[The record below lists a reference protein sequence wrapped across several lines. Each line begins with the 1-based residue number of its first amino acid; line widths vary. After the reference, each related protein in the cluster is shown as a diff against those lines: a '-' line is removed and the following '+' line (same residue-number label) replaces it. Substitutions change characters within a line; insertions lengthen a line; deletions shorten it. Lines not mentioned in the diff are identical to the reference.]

1 MLTFRR
7 NIVNINNTSFNNS
20 NKYINDYCPR
30 KVKRQ
35 ITKRSTKASCVR
47 IGCCELG
54 AKTRSAFENRSG
66 EIIGVS
72 RASVTAIAGNLVELQ
87 VLGEVG
93 HGKSEGGRRPRLLD
107 INAELGFIAGVDVGA
122 TSIDLALAN
131 FRGNILDKRSEP
143 ADVREAPEQVLSRI
157 NQLIVELLEE
167 QEAEE
172 EDLVG
177 LGIGVPGPVHYPSG
191 MLIKPPL
198 MPAWD
203 SFPIKNYLRKKFP
216 QTNPAVD
223 NDVNIM
229 AIGEARAGGGKGIEN
244 FIYIKIGTGIG
255 CGVIARGEI
264 YRGSDGT
271 AGDVGHIC
279 VDYNGPICHCGNPG
293 CLEAMAAGPAIAKR
307 GQEAAMSG
315 KSKIMATLM
324 DKNNGSL
331 TAKDIG
337 TGGSSIGDQAANM
350 IIAESG
356 RMIGGVLAG
365 LVNFYNPRA
374 IFIGGGVTNIGNDLL
389 STIRQATLR
398 RATALSTRS
407 LKIEFSKL
415 KDNAGVHGAIW
426 LAIENV
432 FLQV

>member
-1 MLTFRR
+1 MTIAQERLKDISR
-7 NIVNINNTSFNNS
+7 NGLPKLAVAELAAVNLV
-20 NKYINDYCPR
+20 R
-30 KVKRQ
+30 KQGPLSR
-35 ITKRSTKASCVR
+35 TDLA
-47 IGCCELG
+47 ELLD
-54 AKTRSAFENRSG
+54 
-66 EIIGVS
+66 VS
-72 RASVTAIAGNLVELQ
+72 RASVTTLAGNLVELN
-87 VLGEVG
+87 VLEEVG
-93 HGKSEGGRRPRLLD
+93 YGKSEGGRRPSLLD

-131 FRGNILDKRSEP
+131 FRGDILEKRSEP
-143 ADVREAPEQVLSRI
+143 ADVRIAPEQVLNRVI
-157 NQLIVELLEE
+157 QLIVELLEKQGGEE
-167 QEAEE
+167 Q
-172 EDLVG
+172 DLVG

-191 MLIKPPL
+191 MLIEPPL
-198 MPAWD
+198 MPDWD
-203 SFPIKNYLRKKFP
+203 SFPIKDYLRKKFP
-216 QTNPAVD
+216 HTNPAVD

-229 AIGEARAGGGKGIEN
+229 AIGEARAGGGKGINN

-255 CGVIARGEI
+255 CGVIAKGEI

-293 CLEAMAAGPAIAKR
+293 CLEAVAAGPAIARR
-307 GQEAAMSG
+307 GEEAAMSG

-324 DKNNGSL
+324 DENNGTL
-331 TAKDIG
+331 TAKDVG
-337 TGGSSIGDQAANM
+337 RAAAAGDQSANM
-350 IIAESG
+350 IIADSG

-374 IFIGGGVTNIGNDLL
+374 IFIGGGVTNIGHYLL

-398 RATALSTRS
+398 RATALSTRA
-407 LKIEFSKL
+407 LQIEYSRL

>member
-1 MLTFRR
+1 MLISVALPSKIQTSLFMTIAQERLKDKSR
-7 NIVNINNTSFNNS
+7 NGLPKLAVAELAAVNLV
-20 NKYINDYCPR
+20 R
-30 KVKRQ
+30 KQGPLSR
-35 ITKRSTKASCVR
+35 TDLA
-47 IGCCELG
+47 ELLD
-54 AKTRSAFENRSG
+54 
-66 EIIGVS
+66 VS
-72 RASVTAIAGNLVELQ
+72 RASVTALAGNLVELN
-87 VLGEVG
+87 VFEEVG

-131 FRGNILDKRSEP
+131 FRGDILEKRSEP
-143 ADVREAPEQVLSRI
+143 ADVRIAPEQVLNRVI
-157 NQLIVELLEE
+157 QLIVELLEK
-167 QEAEE
+167 QGGEE

-177 LGIGVPGPVHYPSG
+177 FGIGVPGPVHYPSG
-191 MLIKPPL
+191 MLIEPPL

-203 SFPIKNYLRKKFP
+203 SFPIKDYLRKKFP

-229 AIGEARAGGGKGIEN
+229 AIGEARVGGGKGIDN

-255 CGVIARGEI
+255 CGVIAKGEI

-271 AGDVGHIC
+271 AGDIGHIC

-293 CLEAMAAGPAIAKR
+293 CLEAVAAGPAIARR
-307 GQEAAMSG
+307 GEEAAMSG

-324 DKNNGSL
+324 EENNGTL
-331 TAKDIG
+331 TAKDVG
-337 TGGSSIGDQAANM
+337 RAAAAGDQSANM
-350 IIAESG
+350 IIADSG

-374 IFIGGGVTNIGNDLL
+374 IFIGGGVTNIGHYLL

-398 RATALSTRS
+398 RATALSTRA
-407 LKIEFSKL
+407 LQIEYSKL

>member
-1 MLTFRR
+1 LLISITLPSTIQTSISMTIAQERLKDKSRNGLPKLTAAELTA
-7 NIVNINNTSFNNS
+7 VNLV
-20 NKYINDYCPR
+20 R
-30 KVKRQ
+30 KQGPLSR
-35 ITKRSTKASCVR
+35 TNLAN
-47 IGCCELG
+47 LLD
-54 AKTRSAFENRSG
+54 
-66 EIIGVS
+66 VS
-72 RASVTAIAGNLVELQ
+72 RASVTAIAGNLVDLK
-87 VLGEVG
+87 VLEEVG

-107 INAELGFIAGVDVGA
+107 INADLGFIAGIDVGA
-122 TSIDLALAN
+122 TSIDLALAD

-143 ADVREAPEQVLSRI
+143 ADVRKAPEQVLSRI
-157 NQLIVELLEE
+157 TELVIDMLEDR
-167 QEAEE
+167 EAMAM
-172 EDLVG
+172 DLVG
-177 LGIGVPGPVHYPSG
+177 LGIGVPGPVHFPTG
-191 MLIKPPL
+191 MLIEPPL

-203 SFPIKNYLRKKFP
+203 SFPIKDFLRKEFP
-216 QTNPAVD
+216 QTNPVVD

-229 AIGEARAGGGKGIEN
+229 AIGEARAGGGKGIDN
-244 FIYIKIGTGIG
+244 FFYIKIGTGIG
-255 CGVIARGEI
+255 CGIIAKGEI

-307 GQEAAMSG
+307 GKEAAMSG
-315 KSKIMATLM
+315 KSKILATLM
-324 DKNNGSL
+324 EKSNGTL
-331 TAKDIG
+331 TAKDVG
-337 TGGSSIGDQAANM
+337 RAAAAGDQSANR
-350 IIAESG
+350 IIADSG

-374 IFIGGGVTNIGNDLL
+374 IFIGGGVTNIGTQLL

-398 RATALSTRS
+398 RATALSTRA

-415 KDNAGVHGAIW
+415 KDDAGVHGATW

>member
-1 MLTFRR
+1 LLISVALPSKIQTSLFMTITQERLKDKSR
-7 NIVNINNTSFNNS
+7 NGLPKLAVAELAAVNLV
-20 NKYINDYCPR
+20 R
-30 KVKRQ
+30 KQGPLSR
-35 ITKRSTKASCVR
+35 TDLA
-47 IGCCELG
+47 ELLD
-54 AKTRSAFENRSG
+54 
-66 EIIGVS
+66 VS
-72 RASVTAIAGNLVELQ
+72 RASVTALAGNLVELN
-87 VLGEVG
+87 VLEEVG

-131 FRGNILDKRSEP
+131 FRGDILEKRSEP
-143 ADVREAPEQVLSRI
+143 ADVRKAPEQVLNRVS
-157 NQLIVELLEE
+157 QLIVELLEK
-167 QEAEE
+167 QGGKE

-203 SFPIKNYLRKKFP
+203 SFSIKGYLRKKFP

-229 AIGEARAGGGKGIEN
+229 AIGEARAGGGKGIDN
-244 FIYIKIGTGIG
+244 FFYIKIGTGIG
-255 CGVIARGEI
+255 CGVIAKGEI

-271 AGDVGHIC
+271 AGDIGHIC

-293 CLEAMAAGPAIAKR
+293 CLEAVAAGPAIANR
-307 GQEAAMSG
+307 GKEAAMSG
-315 KSKIMATLM
+315 KSKILATLM
-324 DKNNGSL
+324 DENNGTL
-331 TAKDIG
+331 TAKDVG
-337 TGGSSIGDQAANM
+337 RAAAAGDQSANM
-350 IIAESG
+350 IIADSG

-374 IFIGGGVTNIGNDLL
+374 IFIGGGVTNIGHHLL
-389 STIRQATLR
+389 STIRQAILK

-407 LKIEFSKL
+407 LQIEYSKL